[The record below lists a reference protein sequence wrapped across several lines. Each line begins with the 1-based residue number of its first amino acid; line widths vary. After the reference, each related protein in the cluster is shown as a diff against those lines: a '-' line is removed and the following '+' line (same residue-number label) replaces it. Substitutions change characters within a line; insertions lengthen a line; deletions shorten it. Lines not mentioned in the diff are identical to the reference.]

1 MRRLSLTTR
10 AFLLSFVPV
19 SLVLLASFLALTAA
33 VQQRIKENLRESL
46 EASDRL
52 LNRASLE
59 YSRRTAPLLAALT
72 ESAGLKAAVGLLT
85 EAHQD
90 PSAAGQVRATI
101 EAQLR
106 ELHAMSGYE
115 LLAVSDAS
123 GRTVAVLEFPEPRDA
138 PALPVFPL
146 RPGLANVQG
155 ALYQL
160 ETVPINIDGE
170 KMGALTLGIRFALN
184 RNPLAGDAV
193 LLERGKLLLST
204 FPPEWT
210 DAIQGQLLR
219 YCAKSESRCE
229 VSIHDEVFVV
239 SQLQRTQLGDGYRL
253 LGFRSLDRPVHEFTA
268 AFRRILFEVGVAG
281 ILLALLSTL
290 LTSRSVSQPLRDLV
304 AQLKRSERG
313 GQMPERLT
321 AGNGAYE
328 LNLLAEAFNHVTQVE
343 RRSRKELEDAKEIA
357 EDANRV
363 KTEFLTNVS
372 HELRTPMN
380 GVLGM
385 TDLLLGTQLDKE
397 QQEYA
402 GLVRQSGRSLLGI
415 IDNILDFSL
424 IEADR
429 VKLALSPF
437 NLLRTI
443 HEVIDSLRNEANQKL
458 IQLDVRYPSTVP
470 DMFLGDATR
479 IRQVLTSLAGNAVK
493 FTERGEVRVRVLCQA
508 QTQNGAIIKV
518 AVEDTGI
525 GIPAGMLE
533 TVFQKFTQADGS
545 LTRRRGGTGLGLAI
559 AKQLIKL
566 MGGEIGVESRPNIG
580 STFWFTLPL
589 PVYQAVLDEKETA
602 FVGDV

>member
-1 MRRLSLTTR
+1 MRCLSLTTR
-10 AFLLSFVPV
+10 AFLLSFLPV
-19 SLVLLASFLALTAA
+19 SLVLLASFIALTAA
-33 VQQRIKENLRESL
+33 VQQRIRENLRESL

-52 LNRASLE
+52 LNGASLE
-59 YSRRTAPLLAALT
+59 YSRRAAPLLTALT

-90 PSAAGQVRATI
+90 PAVAGQVRATI

-106 ELHAMSGYE
+106 ELHGMSGYD
-115 LLAVSDAS
+115 LVAVSDTS
-123 GRTVAVLEFPEPRDA
+123 GQTVAALEFPESRDTPA
-138 PALPVFPL
+138 PPVFPL
-146 RPGLANVQG
+146 RPGLANVHG

-160 ETVPINIDGE
+160 EAIPINIDGE
-170 KMGALTLGIRFALN
+170 KTGTLTLGTRFALN

-204 FPPEWT
+204 FPPKWT
-210 DAIQGQLLR
+210 NAIQGQLLR
-219 YCAKSESRCE
+219 YCANSESGCE
-229 VSIHDEVFVV
+229 VSIHDEVYVV
-239 SQLQRTQLGDGYRL
+239 SQLQRTQLGDRYRL

-268 AFRRILFEVGVAG
+268 GFRRILFEVGAVG
-281 ILLALLSTL
+281 ILLALFSTL
-290 LTSRSVSQPLRDLV
+290 LTSHSVSQPLRDLV
-304 AQLKRSERG
+304 AQLERSERS
-313 GQMPERLT
+313 GQMPVHLNV
-321 AGNGAYE
+321 GNGAYE
-328 LNLLAEAFNHVTQVE
+328 VNLLAEAFNHVTQAE
-343 RRSRKELEDAKEIA
+343 RRSRRELEDAKDAA
-357 EDANRV
+357 ESANRV

-385 TDLLLGTQLDKE
+385 TDLLLSTQLDKE

-415 IDNILDFSL
+415 IDNILDFSQ

-437 NLLRTI
+437 NLPRTI
-443 HEVIDSLRNEANQKL
+443 QEVIESLRNEANEKL
-458 IQLDVRYPSTVP
+458 LQLDVRYPSTVP

-479 IRQVLTSLAGNAVK
+479 IRQVLTSLAENAVK
-493 FTERGEVRVRVLCQA
+493 FTERGEVRVRVVCQA
-508 QTQNGAIIKV
+508 QTENDAVIKV

-580 STFWFTLPL
+580 SIFWFTLPL
-589 PVYQAVLDEKETA
+589 PVYDAALDEKEKA
-602 FVGDV
+602 FASDV